1 MNTFERK
8 KVRQLN
14 ELSESLKLAA
24 ANIKLLNEI
33 YEVVLHERSE
43 AEMEAGFLN
52 ENGEHTGM
60 SENEIA
66 IKCSAA
72 RATFELA
79 DKILK
84 LHWEVE

>member
-43 AEMEAGFLN
+43 AEMEAGFLS

-66 IKCSAA
+66 IKFSAA

-84 LHWEVE
+84 LHWEEK